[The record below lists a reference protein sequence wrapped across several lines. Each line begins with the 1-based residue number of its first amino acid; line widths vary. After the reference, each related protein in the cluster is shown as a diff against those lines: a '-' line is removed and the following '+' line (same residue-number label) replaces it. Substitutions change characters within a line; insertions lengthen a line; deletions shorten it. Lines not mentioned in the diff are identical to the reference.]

1 MSVEL
6 TSEPTEDGR
15 MARPNDLPLLDDESE
30 SQSQGTLASEVQ
42 YTLIPPSPKQ
52 GSLESLV
59 EDRRPVYR
67 RPRANSGVVLPA
79 PSHDN
84 IPPPPK

>member
-1 MSVEL
+1 M
-6 TSEPTEDGR
+6 
-15 MARPNDLPLLDDESE
+15 PLLEDESE
-30 SQSQGTLASEVQ
+30 SQGTVASEIQ

-52 GSLESLV
+52 GSVESLC
-59 EDRRPVYR
+59 DQRPVYR